1 MANLPEKVR
10 NQRMKVQLQSIE
22 SPSEFPGRRL
32 FQNSVKNGSTAIQDK
47 VLMRLNFDNCENITD
62 IASPITLNS
71 MHRPARS
78 PMTDLAFDLKD
89 TCLSSGKSPDIKK
102 KLTMDYDSSPSPCS
116 STASHPSLDDST
128 PLSTITNKPKVRS
141 GRSLTKCYTEPSP
154 IFSDSN
160 KENVPLPFVNTNSPL
175 KNSSPYKPYDSPLQG
190 LRERRAVS
198 YYPII
203 QSPNSVK
210 AQPCGFPNAA
220 TKSISQ
226 KRPLFKILDNED
238 DNSRDSGYASQPTEE
253 VRVRKKSRC
262 EPSSMTDIYAN
273 CSPSKDE
280 EDGVTPICQSPSNKS
295 SKSDGFDVA
304 CLFDIPEEEKED
316 SPSNKFSDLMNSQL
330 LMRPNIQRSF
340 SMDDSSPISRNSQM
354 KTGFKR
360 PELPSKSGT
369 LPMGIRKRSNAQVE
383 RSVSYNGGTDMPRPV
398 IQRSQSECSIKKSCE
413 LKDTEDALP
422 DGCGKY
428 VLPSATGLSNRH
440 PNLRSVTCDTVADL
454 IGGRHDDFVNSF
466 RIIDVRYKF
475 EYDGGH
481 IEGAENWVHG
491 EDEEFLSAF
500 LPNEALTEPPVASED
515 KTEKRNIIIFH
526 CEFSSQRAPDFYNKL
541 RERDRTL
548 NAEVFPALHYPE
560 CYLLHGGYK
569 EFYINYPDLCTG
581 KYTEMVDP
589 NFKNELRMMRA
600 KSKSWSGG
608 TVARTGT
615 MSRKF
620 RR

>member
-1 MANLPEKVR
+1 MSNLPEKIR

-32 FQNSVKNGSTAIQDK
+32 FPNSVKNGTTAIQDK
-47 VLMRLNFDNCENITD
+47 VFMRLNFDNCDSITD

-71 MHRPARS
+71 ISSHRPVRS
-78 PMTDLAFDLKD
+78 PMTDLALDFKD
-89 TCLSSGKSPDIKK
+89 ACLSSGKSPEIKK

-116 STASHPSLDDST
+116 STASSDST
-128 PLSTITNKPKVRS
+128 PLSTITNKPKIRS
-141 GRSLTKCYTEPSP
+141 GRSLTKCWTEPSP

-160 KENVPLPFVNTNSPL
+160 KENVPLPFVNTNSPM
-175 KNSSPYKPYDSPLQG
+175 KSSSPFKPYDSPLQG
-190 LRERRAVS
+190 LRERKGAA
-198 YYPII
+198 YQTII
-203 QSPNSVK
+203 QSPTSVK
-210 AQPCGFPNAA
+210 AQVSGLSNLTA
-220 TKSISQ
+220 KSLAQ

-262 EPSSMTDIYAN
+262 EPSSMSDIYAN

-280 EDGVTPICQSPSNKS
+280 EDGVSPICQSPSNKS

-316 SPSNKFSDLMNSQL
+316 SPSNKFSDLMNNQL

-340 SMDDSSPISRNSQM
+340 SMDDSSPISRNSSQL
-354 KTGFKR
+354 KSGFKR
-360 PELPSKSGT
+360 PELPSKTGT

-383 RSVSYNGGTDMPRPV
+383 RSISYNGETDMPRPV

-440 PNLRSVTCDTVADL
+440 PNLRSLTCHTVADL
-454 IGGRHDDFVNSF
+454 LAGAHDDTVNSF

-475 EYDGGH
+475 EYEGGH
-481 IEGAENWVHG
+481 IRGAENWVHG

-500 LPNEALTEPPVASED
+500 LPKDPLEEPPMASED
-515 KTEKRNIIIFH
+515 KSEKRNIIIFH

-548 NAEVFPALHYPE
+548 NAHVFPGLYHPE

-569 EFYINYPDLCTG
+569 EFFINYPELCTG

-589 NFKNELRMMRA
+589 NFKNELRLMRA